1 MRNHSNEFL
10 MNSEDICGITAIDKD
25 RVEKVEKNLPEE
37 ERVVEMAGFFQA
49 FSDPTR
55 LKIILALAIEE
66 LCVCDITAVAGVSVS
81 AISHQLR
88 YLRNLNVVKKRK
100 QGKMVYYSLKDE
112 HIREV
117 IRTVT
122 EHIHED

>member
-1 MRNHSNEFL
+1 MS
-10 MNSEDICGITAIDKD
+10 SEDICGITAIDK
-25 RVEKVEKNLPEE
+25 RKVEKVEKNLPAED
-37 ERVVEMAGFFQA
+37 RVEEMAGFFNA

-55 LKIILALAIEE
+55 LKIILALGMEE
-66 LCVCDITAVAGVSVS
+66 LCVCDITTVVDVSVS
-81 AISHQLR
+81 AVSHQLR

-122 EHIHED
+122 EHIHEE

>member
-1 MRNHSNEFL
+1 MRNHSN
-10 MNSEDICGITAIDKD
+10 DISVSSDDVCGIIAIDKHKVN
-25 RVEKVEKNLPEE
+25 RVEKNLPGDK
-37 ERVVEMAGFFQA
+37 RVEEMAGFFNA

-55 LKIILALAIEE
+55 LKIILALGIEE
-66 LCVCDITAVAGVSVS
+66 LCVCDITAVVGVSVS
-81 AISHQLR
+81 AVSHQLR

-117 IRTVT
+117 IRTVF
-122 EHIHED
+122 EHIREG

>member
-1 MRNHSNEFL
+1 
-10 MNSEDICGITAIDKD
+10 MNSEDICGITAIDKE

-55 LKIILALAIEE
+55 LRIILALAIEE

-81 AISHQLR
+81 AVSHQLR